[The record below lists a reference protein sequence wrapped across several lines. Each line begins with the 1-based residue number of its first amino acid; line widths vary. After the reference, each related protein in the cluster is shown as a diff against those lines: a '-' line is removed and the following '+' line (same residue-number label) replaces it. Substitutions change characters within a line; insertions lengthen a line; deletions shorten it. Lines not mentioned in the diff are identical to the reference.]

1 MKVDSKKKISFD
13 PKETI
18 DLSGHT
24 GPFIQYTFVRIKS
37 LLKKVDLAKINFQ
50 TEDVYL
56 NSKELEV
63 IKSISNFPKVIM
75 ESSRELSPYLL
86 ANYLYSL
93 VKSYNA
99 FYQDYPII
107 SEENISNKNFR
118 IELSR
123 LTLKIIE
130 SGMKLLGINMPDR
143 M

>member
-1 MKVDSKKKISFD
+1 MSFD

-50 TEDVYL
+50 TEDVDL

-63 IKSISNFPKVIM
+63 IKFISNFPKVIM
-75 ESSRELSPYLL
+75 DSSRELAPYLL

-130 SGMKLLGINMPDR
+130 SGMKLLGINMPAR

>member
-1 MKVDSKKKISFD
+1 
-13 PKETI
+13 
-18 DLSGHT
+18 
-24 GPFIQYTFVRIKS
+24 
-37 LLKKVDLAKINFQ
+37 
-50 TEDVYL
+50 
-56 NSKELEV
+56 
-63 IKSISNFPKVIM
+63 M

-130 SGMKLLGINMPDR
+130 SGMKLLGVNMPDR

>member
-1 MKVDSKKKISFD
+1 MSFD

-50 TEDVYL
+50 TEDVDL